1 MRKGL
6 VFIII
11 VLAAGS
17 LLSAQQVRPG
27 VGVVPASSIE
37 KPQDIG
43 VRAHTHYYVY
53 APDGVIRPTANPG
66 GETPASL
73 GCVYGLVSGPKTG
86 CPIATST
93 SLPTGG
99 SGVIVIVDAYN
110 YSSASSD
117 LAKFSSEFGLPAAN
131 FSVQYANGK
140 PADGCANGW
149 AGEESLDIDMAHAM
163 APKAEI
169 VLMEAHSNSFN
180 DLYAAVTAANN
191 YIASHGG
198 KGEVSMS
205 WGGSETSSEGAD
217 DGFFTQ
223 SDVVYFASTG
233 DAAGTE
239 YPSVSPNVVAVGAT
253 QINRDSVGNYTN
265 QTGSKDCNP
274 SNSGCG
280 GGKSKYE
287 SRPSFQSAVSGV
299 VGSARGVPDIAAD
312 GASVSAV
319 AVYNSSCFGGWVQFY
334 GTSVAAPTVA
344 GVVNSAG
351 SFKSG
356 TNSELTEV
364 YNNRKITA
372 DFTDITSGSCGGKSA
387 KSGYDLCTGV
397 GVDKGKKG
405 K

>member
-1 MRKGL
+1 MRKVLG
-6 VFIII
+6 VII

-17 LLSAQQVRPG
+17 LLSAQQVRRG

-37 KPQDIG
+37 RPEDIG
-43 VRAHTHYYVY
+43 VRAHTHYYIY
-53 APDGVIRPTANPG
+53 APDGVIRPSANPG

-73 GCVYGLVSGPKTG
+73 GCVYGLVSSPKTG
-86 CPIATST
+86 CPIATSS

-99 SGVIVIVDAYN
+99 SEVIVIVDAYN

-117 LAKFSSEFGLPAAN
+117 LKAFASEFGLPTPN

-140 PADGCANGW
+140 PSDGCSNGW
-149 AGEESLDIDMAHAM
+149 AGEESLDIDMAFAM

-169 VLMEAHSNSFN
+169 VLMEAKSNSFT
-180 DLYAAVTAANN
+180 DLYAAVTAANS

-205 WGGSETSSEGAD
+205 WGGSESSGEGVD
-217 DGFFTQ
+217 DGFFLE

-233 DAAGTE
+233 DATGTE

-253 QINRDSVGNYTN
+253 QINRDSGGNYTN

-274 SNSGCG
+274 SNNGCG

-287 SRPSFQSAVSGV
+287 GRPSYQSGVSSV

-319 AVYNSSCFGGWVQFY
+319 AVYNSACYGGWVEFY
-334 GTSVAAPTVA
+334 GTSVASPLVA
-344 GVVNSAG
+344 GIVNSAG
-351 SFKSG
+351 SFKSS

-364 YNNRKITA
+364 YNNRKVTA
-372 DFTDITSGSCGGKSA
+372 DFTDITSGSCGSNSG